1 MPAHCRNATD
11 KTEARE
17 RLFLSSNYT
26 EAFGLKILKNAH
38 PDMRKIRREYGT
50 PNIHGNKFWKS
61 TFLLMDYLKEYPI
74 KKRAKVL
81 EVGCGYGIGGL
92 FCAKH
97 FSASLTS
104 LDADPAVFPFLE
116 HHAQLNQVKVT
127 TWRSRYEKVRV
138 ADLEQFDLVIGADIC
153 FWDAMSEALYNL
165 SRRATRTGKTRVVLT
180 DPGRPP
186 FRWMAEKAV
195 EKLGAEYLD
204 WHVAHPHNAS
214 GLVLDIDPRSRR
226 KR

>member
-1 MPAHCRNATD
+1 MPARSRNATTNNR
-11 KTEARE
+11 TERDS
-17 RLFLSSNYT
+17 FLSSNET
-26 EAFGLKILKNAH
+26 EAFGIKILKNAH
-38 PDMRKIRREYGT
+38 PDMRRIRREQGA

-61 TFLLMDYLKEYPI
+61 TFLLMDYLQEYPI
-74 KKRAKVL
+74 KKGAKVL

-116 HHAQLNQVKVT
+116 HHARINDVKIK
-127 TWRSRYEKVRV
+127 TWKSRYEKVRV

-165 SRRATRTGKTRVVLT
+165 ARRATRTGKTRVVLT

-186 FRWMAEKAV
+186 FRWMAEKALD
-195 EKLGAEYLD
+195 KLGADYLD
-204 WHVAHPHNAS
+204 WHVNHPHNAS
-214 GLVLDIDPRSRR
+214 GLVLDIKPR
-226 KR
+226 

>member
-1 MPAHCRNATD
+1 MPAQRGIAT
-11 KTEARE
+11 ANHPVE
-17 RLFLSSNYT
+17 RDGFLSSNQT
-26 EAFGLKILKNAH
+26 EAFGIKILKNAH
-38 PDMRKIRREYGT
+38 PDMRKIRREQGT

-61 TFLLMDYLKEYPI
+61 TFLLMDYLSEFPI

-92 FCAKH
+92 YCAKT
-97 FSASLTS
+97 FGASLTS

-116 HHAQLNQVKVT
+116 HHAALNKVKVT
-127 TWRSRYEKVRV
+127 TWKSRYEKVRV
-138 ADLEQFDLVIGADIC
+138 ADLETFDLVIGADIC

-165 SRRATRTGKTRVVLT
+165 CRRASKTGKTRVVMT

-195 EKLGAEYLD
+195 DKLGADYLD
-204 WHVAHPHNAS
+204 WHVNHPHNAS
-214 GLVLDIDPRSRR
+214 GLVLDIDPRR
-226 KR
+226 KKIT